1 MFWIVS
7 LSLVISGF
15 VMVALSVKAKRSNL
29 QRNYFVG
36 VRTKDTMRSERAFS
50 HANRSVWW
58 VYLIQGAFL
67 LCSGVSTAA
76 LIFLGGNEILVVI
89 NIILSAVFVLILA
102 AIQVVVANRRAR
114 EVESL

>member
-1 MFWIVS
+1 
-7 LSLVISGF
+7 
-15 VMVALSVKAKRSNL
+15 MVALSIKAKRSNL

-36 VRTKDTMRSERAFS
+36 VRTKETMRSDRAFS
-50 HANRSVWW
+50 YANRSVWW

-67 LCSGVSTAA
+67 FCSGVSTAA
-76 LIFLGGNEILVVI
+76 LIFLDSSEILIVI
-89 NIILSAVFVLILA
+89 NIVLSAVLVLVLA